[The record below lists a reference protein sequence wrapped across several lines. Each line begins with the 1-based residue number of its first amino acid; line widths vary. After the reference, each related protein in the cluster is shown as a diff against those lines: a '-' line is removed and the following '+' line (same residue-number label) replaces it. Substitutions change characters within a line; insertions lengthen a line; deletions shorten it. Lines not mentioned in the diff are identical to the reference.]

1 MSYFSAI
8 LKVHSNIKVLQKEI
22 KRIMRSEGKI
32 NKEVF
37 KEGFM
42 IEVKASWHFQN
53 MLRMVLNRYDAFWK
67 MLVEQWSPSVIRHP

>member
-1 MSYFSAI
+1 MSYSSAI

-37 KEGFM
+37 KERSM

-67 MLVEQWSPSVIRHP
+67 MLYPDTSLNSGVLQ